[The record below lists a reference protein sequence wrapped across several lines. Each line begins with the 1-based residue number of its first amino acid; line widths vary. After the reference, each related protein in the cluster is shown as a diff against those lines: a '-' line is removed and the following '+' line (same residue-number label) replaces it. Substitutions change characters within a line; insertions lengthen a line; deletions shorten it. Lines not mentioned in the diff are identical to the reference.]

1 MTVLLT
7 LVTLTSIIRKR
18 FIKDFT
24 MTYLKGGIAAGFIAF
39 AGPVMAQSFSFTLPQ
54 LTFPTTP
61 VTAPCDSDATDC
73 AAPAD

>member
-1 MTVLLT
+1 
-7 LVTLTSIIRKR
+7 
-18 FIKDFT
+18 